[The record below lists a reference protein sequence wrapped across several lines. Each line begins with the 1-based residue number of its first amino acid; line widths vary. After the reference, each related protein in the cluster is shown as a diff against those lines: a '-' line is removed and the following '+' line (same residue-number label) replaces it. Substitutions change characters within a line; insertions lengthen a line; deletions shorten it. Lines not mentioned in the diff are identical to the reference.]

1 MKFRTVS
8 RTDVV
13 PNIILVYR
21 ADEFS
26 FDTEPAP
33 VAGFT
38 SILVNDLN
46 LEVDGSGRIIS
57 VWGVCPYTRWK
68 PASLA
73 PPAADPGEAF
83 VISET
88 PLGRGISMRINP
100 QNRWDTF
107 ADPTSGWV
115 CIRTGA
121 ACDSATRILPGII
134 LETSQGGEFCAIWL
148 KPEQFPTM

>member
-13 PNIILVYR
+13 PNNILVYR

-38 SILVNDLN
+38 SVLFNDLN

-57 VWGVCPYTRWK
+57 VWGVCSYMTWK

-73 PPAADPGEAF
+73 PPGADLGEAF
-83 VISET
+83 VISEA
-88 PLGRGISMRINP
+88 PLRRGISMRI
-100 QNRWDTF
+100 
-107 ADPTSGWV
+107 
-115 CIRTGA
+115 IHRTVG
-121 ACDSATRILPGII
+121 ILSPIQPRDGFVSRPI
-134 LETSQGGEFCAIWL
+134 T
-148 KPEQFPTM
+148 